1 MIQLAGVDQRILR
14 KPAIPGLAV
23 MIRIGAQIALVVG
36 AFIAGSA
43 AHARVDRDPFADRK
57 TLHGIPHLDDRA
69 AKFMAI
75 DDAGFHVLAGRHR
88 QAVQIAAADAG
99 SIHAQ
104 KQLGIPLD
112 LGNWNSF
119 DG

>member
-1 MIQLAGVDQRILR
+1 MIQLAGVDQCILG
-14 KPAIPGLAV
+14 KAAIPSLSV
-23 MIRIGAQIALVVG
+23 MIGIGAQIALVMG
-36 AFIAGSA
+36 TFITGPA
-43 AHARVDRDPFADRK
+43 AYARVDCDPFADRK

-75 DDAGFHVLAGRHR
+75 DDAGFHILAGRHR

-99 SIHAQ
+99 SIHTQ

-112 LGNWNSF
+112 LGNWNGF